1 MTFILAL
8 LKPFALKIALW
19 SGIAVAVLAI
29 LAGVR
34 NSGRQAER
42 VTNLKKALEA
52 ENERKQVDVDVAGAA
67 DNVERERL
75 RERWTRD

>member
-1 MTFILAL
+1 MTFILGL

-19 SGIAVAVLAI
+19 GAVGLAVLGV

-34 NSGRQAER
+34 KSGRDAER

-52 ENERKQVDVDVAGAA
+52 ENERRQVDVDVAGADDA
-67 DNVERERL
+67 ERERL
-75 RERWTRD
+75 RRKWSRD